1 MKKIMIALIACA
13 MGVAAQ
19 AASVSWA
26 INNVYG
32 YNDPG
37 LSDAP
42 NFYDNYCAYLIDT
55 AVFTDQITASN
66 YRDAIAKATSSA
78 GLSRV
83 ATFRRA
89 RMTQPVDI
97 GAGEGPFVT
106 LIIDNTLGEE
116 TSFVVSDSA
125 SVSASNV
132 LSFNFYSI
140 TYSQEWTPAGVPE
153 PSSAMLLLL
162 GFAGLA
168 LKRRRT

>member
-1 MKKIMIALIACA
+1 
-13 MGVAAQ
+13 
-19 AASVSWA
+19 
-26 INNVYG
+26 
-32 YNDPG
+32 
-37 LSDAP
+37 
-42 NFYDNYCAYLIDT
+42 
-55 AVFTDQITASN
+55 
-66 YRDAIAKATSSA
+66 
-78 GLSRV
+78 
-83 ATFRRA
+83 
-89 RMTQPVDI
+89 MTQPVDI
-97 GAGEGPFVT
+97 GAGEGSFVT
-106 LIIDNTLGEE
+106 LIIDNTLGQE